1 MNIINNLKTNLLDKT
16 FVLRNIKA
24 AVPTALVFF
33 ALDIATA
40 VVMAAAASTVMAI
53 PDMDMVTDEAQDNS
67 DEEPAEDT
75 EA

>member
-53 PDMDMVTDEAQDNS
+53 PDLPTDEAQDNS